1 MKHSFPCTANLYKGH
16 IKMIKEI
23 GEAIRDLMQSR
34 KKIYLAI
41 MLGWQDI
48 RQRYRRSKL
57 GPFWLTISMGVMIG
71 MIGIVFGQVLSS
83 PIEEY
88 LPFLATGVIVWTCFS
103 TSVIEGSTAFI
114 DAQGMI
120 RQLNLPLSLYPIR
133 VLWRNI
139 VICGHNIIILPLV
152 FFVVDRGVNWNILW
166 LIPGFVVFIWN
177 MFWVS
182 LLMGTFCTRF
192 RDMPQIVNSLLQVFF
207 YITPIIW
214 LPTALNP
221 RSSNLL
227 VDPNPVYH
235 LIQLVRAPILG
246 STPTLL
252 NWSVGISF
260 AISGTFFA
268 LWFFGKY
275 KKRIAYWL

>member
-1 MKHSFPCTANLYKGH
+1 MMN
-16 IKMIKEI
+16 EI
-23 GEAIRDLMQSR
+23 SIAVKDLMRSR
-34 KKIYLAI
+34 EKLYLAL

-71 MIGIVFGQVLSS
+71 MIGIVFGQVLNS
-83 PIEEY
+83 PMKEY
-88 LPFLATGVIVWTCFS
+88 LPFFFFCIILWTCFS
-103 TSVIEGSTAFI
+103 TSVMEGSSAFI

-120 RQLNLPLSLYPIR
+120 RQLDLPLSMYPIR

-152 FFVVDRGVNWNILW
+152 FLVVGRGITWDIFW
-166 LIPGFVVFIWN
+166 LIPGFVVFCWN
-177 MFWVS
+177 MLWVS
-182 LLMGTFCTRF
+182 LLLGTFCTRF

-207 YITPIIW
+207 YVTPIIW
-214 LPTALNP
+214 MPNILNP
-221 RSSNLL
+221 RSANLL

-235 LIQLVRAPILG
+235 LVQLVRAPILG
-246 STPTLL
+246 SSPTVM
-252 NWSVGISF
+252 NWVVSIALAVVGSLI
-260 AISGTFFA
+260 A
-268 LWFFGKY
+268 LCFFGKY

>member
-1 MKHSFPCTANLYKGH
+1 MKQD
-16 IKMIKEI
+16 IRV
-23 GEAIRDLMQSR
+23 AITDLQRSR
-34 KKIYLAI
+34 QKIFLAL

-71 MIGIVFGQVLSS
+71 MIGVVFGQVLST
-83 PIEEY
+83 PMDEY
-88 LPFLATGVIVWTCFS
+88 LPFLATGMILWTCFS
-103 TSVIEGSTAFI
+103 TAVMEGSTAFI
-114 DAQGMI
+114 DSQGMI

-139 VICGHNIIILPLV
+139 VICGHNVLILPLV
-152 FFVVDRGVNWNILW
+152 FLVVGHDITWNIFWLMPGFIIFVWNILW
-166 LIPGFVVFIWN
+166 I
-177 MFWVS
+177 S
-182 LLMGTFCTRF
+182 LLLGTFCTRF
-192 RDMPQIVNSLLQVFF
+192 RDMPPIVGSLLQVFF

-214 LPTALNP
+214 MPNSLNP
-221 RSSNLL
+221 RSANML

-235 LIQLVRAPILG
+235 ILQVVRAPILG
-246 STPTLL
+246 ICPSSL
-252 NWSVGISF
+252 NWSISIVVGLFGSLI
-260 AISGTFFA
+260 T

>member
-1 MKHSFPCTANLYKGH
+1 MRVVDV
-16 IKMIKEI
+16 
-23 GEAIRDLMQSR
+23 AIRDLQRSCE
-34 KKIYLAI
+34 KIYLAL

-71 MIGIVFGQVLSS
+71 IIGIVFGQVLSS
-83 PIEEY
+83 PMHEY
-88 LPFLATGVIVWTCFS
+88 LPFLATGIIIWTCFS
-103 TSVIEGSTAFI
+103 TAVMEGSTAFI

-139 VICGHNIIILPLV
+139 VICGHNIIILPIV
-152 FFVVDRGVNWNILW
+152 FLAVGKGISWSIFL

-177 MFWVS
+177 MMWIS
-182 LLMGTFCTRF
+182 LLLGTFCTRF
-192 RDMPQIVNSLLQVFF
+192 RDMPQIVNSLIQVFF
-207 YITPIIW
+207 YVTPIIW
-214 LPTALNP
+214 MPNALSV
-221 RSSNLL
+221 RSASLL

-235 LIQLVRAPILG
+235 IIQIVRLPILG
-246 STPTLL
+246 EVPTLL
-252 NWSVGISF
+252 DWTVSIGVAILGSVV
-260 AISGTFFA
+260 A
-268 LWFFGKY
+268 LVFFGKY

>member
-1 MKHSFPCTANLYKGH
+1 MVNEVSIAVK
-16 IKMIKEI
+16 
-23 GEAIRDLMQSR
+23 DLMSSR
-34 KKIYLAI
+34 EKLYLAL

-57 GPFWLTISMGVMIG
+57 GPFWLTISMGVMIA
-71 MIGIVFGQVLSS
+71 MIGIVFGQVLNT
-83 PIEEY
+83 PMEEY
-88 LPFLATGVIVWTCFS
+88 LPFLATGIILWTCFS
-103 TSVIEGSTAFI
+103 TSVMEGSSAFI

-120 RQLNLPLSLYPIR
+120 RQLNLPLSLYSIR

-152 FFVVDRGVNWNILW
+152 FLVVGRGITWDILW
-166 LIPGFVVFIWN
+166 LIPGFIVFCWN
-177 MFWVS
+177 MLWVS
-182 LLMGTFCTRF
+182 ILLGTFCTRF

-207 YITPIIW
+207 YVTPIIW
-214 LPTALNP
+214 MPNTLNP
-221 RSSNLL
+221 RSANLL

-235 LIQLVRAPILG
+235 LVQLVRAPILG
-246 STPTLL
+246 SSPTLM
-252 NWSVGISF
+252 NWSVAVVM
-260 AISGTFFA
+260 AIVGSMVA

>member
-1 MKHSFPCTANLYKGH
+1 MVNEVSIAVK
-16 IKMIKEI
+16 
-23 GEAIRDLMQSR
+23 DLMRSR
-34 KKIYLAI
+34 EKLYLAL

-57 GPFWLTISMGVMIG
+57 GPFWLTISMGVMIA
-71 MIGIVFGQVLSS
+71 MIGIVFGQVLNS
-83 PIEEY
+83 PMSEY
-88 LPFLATGVIVWTCFS
+88 LPFLATGIILWTCFS
-103 TSVIEGSTAFI
+103 TSVMEGGTAFI

-120 RQLNLPLSLYPIR
+120 RQLDLPLSLYSIR

-152 FFVVDRGVNWNILW
+152 FLVVGRGITLDILW
-166 LIPGFVVFIWN
+166 LIPGFIVFCWN
-177 MFWVS
+177 MLWVS
-182 LLMGTFCTRF
+182 MLLGIFCTRF

-207 YITPIIW
+207 YVTPIIW
-214 LPTALNP
+214 MPNALSA
-221 RSSNLL
+221 RSASLL

-235 LIQLVRAPILG
+235 LFQLVRAPILG
-246 STPTLL
+246 SSPTLM
-252 NWSVGISF
+252 NWSV
-260 AISGTFFA
+260 AIAMAIIGSVVA